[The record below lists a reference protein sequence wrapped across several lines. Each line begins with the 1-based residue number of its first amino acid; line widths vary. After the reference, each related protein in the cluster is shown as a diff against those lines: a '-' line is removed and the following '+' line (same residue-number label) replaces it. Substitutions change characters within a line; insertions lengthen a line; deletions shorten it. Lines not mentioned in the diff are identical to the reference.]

1 MVYGYARVSS
11 DSQDRYGTSKQG
23 QTEALTAAGCQK
35 IYYDHFTGKKI
46 DRPEFTKLMGELK
59 SGDTLKVTKLDRFAR
74 TASGGIECIR
84 GLLDRGVSVH
94 ILNMGLIDNTPTG
107 RLMVTMLLAFA
118 EFERDMIVERTMTG
132 KAVAKAN
139 NPDYR
144 EGRKEIAI
152 DEEVFSE
159 LREKNKKGEIGV
171 SECCK
176 ALGIS
181 RGTWY
186 NRLKEGEVA

>member
-74 TASGGIECIR
+74 TAIEGIKKIDE
-84 GLLDRGVSVH
+84 LMERGVSVH
-94 ILNMGLIDNTPTG
+94 ILNMGLIEDTPSG
-107 RLMVTMLLAFA
+107 RLIRTIFLAFA
-118 EFERDMIVERTMTG
+118 EYERDIIMNRLNEG
-132 KAVAKAN
+132 KAIAKAK
-139 NPDYR
+139 NPEWR
-144 EGRKEIAI
+144 EGRKAI
-152 DEEVFSE
+152 EVDKAALEKF
-159 LREKNKKGEIGV
+159 REAQKRGSMTV
-171 SECCK
+171 AECCRE
-176 ALGIS
+176 LGIGRS
-181 RGTWY
+181 TWY
-186 NRLKEGEVA
+186 NLCKRAV